1 VKYITG
7 VYQNFVKSVR
17 HSLFLRSFKD
27 FYSHNTGFTLI
38 EILVTLTI
46 LAALATGMVLT
57 LNPKEQI
64 DKAENASR
72 INNLKEIKN
81 AIQLYYDDNKCYPSQ
96 NSSLTQALRDGG
108 TWQEDGVI
116 YMQRVPKENDAQSI
130 VYLTDSNAC
139 PQWNVV
145 FSKLANEPEAQT
157 CPLVDYPGSSCV
169 PSDYGDDPDH
179 PYACTMSGAVN
190 CEFISNEITLATA
203 YDAPVVQPTST
214 PVPGGGG
221 SNPTSTP
228 VPGGG
233 GSNPTATTVPTPT
246 PTQTVEPL
254 PGGIDWYDTSAA
266 LPDIKEGYISPYPYS
281 GQTYTPPALN
291 QLQYFDVKFDSPT
304 ASPVTS
310 VALLVVNDTTNMT
323 SQATQDATATRY
335 NLSLLS
341 GTSTSGTW
349 GGLWQVGYSLTT
361 RYKIIVL
368 AYAQDGSESRLELPF
383 YGYYEPGQ

>member
-1 VKYITG
+1 MKYITG

-81 AIQLYYDDNKCYPSQ
+81 AIQLYYDDKKCYPSQ

-116 YMQRVPKENDAQSI
+116 YMQRVPKENDARSI
-130 VYLTDSNAC
+130 VYLTDSTAC

-145 FSKLANEPEAQT
+145 FSKLANKPKQET
-157 CPLVDYPGSSCV
+157 CPLVDFPDNSCV
-169 PSDYGDDPDH
+169 PADYGDDQDH

-203 YDAPVVQPTST
+203 YDAPEIQPTSTPAPGGGGGSQPTST
-214 PVPGGGG
+214 PV
-221 SNPTSTP
+221 STQ
-228 VPGGG
+228 
-233 GSNPTATTVPTPT
+233 TPT
-246 PTQTVEPL
+246 PIPTQTPVEPL
-254 PGGIDWYDTSAA
+254 PGGQDWFDTSAA
-266 LPDIKEGYISPYPYS
+266 LPDIKQGYISPYPYS
-281 GQTYTPPALN
+281 GQTYAPPVLD

-310 VALLVVNDTTNMT
+310 VTLLVVNDTTNMT

-341 GTSTSGTW
+341 GTPTSGTW

-368 AYAQDGSESRLELPF
+368 AQDQAGNESRLELPF